1 MKNGLFNIFKKAEA
15 RPSDVHIRPDASGQA
30 GRTTESL
37 IDQKLIRETV
47 QDWMA
52 EKDGD
57 GLKLDRVLSKAL
69 DEGLITVD
77 DITMWCKLDSLK
89 ERLEE
94 TGFMMWR
101 DIVRCD
107 PWRSL
112 QMERVAARVY
122 GFRSVLI
129 CQMSTLVLADM
140 MAPKVSPK
148 MWDQLFEKGLAPV
161 VEHGNPPVVNG
172 RIVCVSKD
180 PSNREIRG
188 FVNSLTE
195 FKAEL
200 TYADAPVVKGVLEMV
215 AQHVPLIGAA
225 VYTSRPALQKVLVSV
240 APTKRAA

>member
-1 MKNGLFNIFKKAEA
+1 MKTGFFDLFKKSEA
-15 RPSDVHIRPDASGQA
+15 PPRDIHLRPDASGQA
-30 GRTTESL
+30 ERTIETL
-37 IDQKLIRETV
+37 INEKLIQETV
-47 QDWMA
+47 HDWMV
-52 EKDGD
+52 EKEGD

-69 DEGLITVD
+69 DEGIITVD
-77 DITMWCKLDSLK
+77 DITMWCKLDVIHA
-89 ERLEE
+89 RLEQ
-94 TGFMMWR
+94 TGTLMWR

-112 QMERVAARVY
+112 QMERIAARVY
-122 GFRSVLI
+122 GFRAVLI

-148 MWDQLFEKGLAPV
+148 MWDQLFERGLAPV
-161 VEHGNPPVVNG
+161 VEHGNSPVVNG

-180 PSNREIRG
+180 PSNKEIRG

-200 TYADAPVVKGVLEMV
+200 TYADAPLVKGVLDLV

-225 VYTSRPALQKVLVSV
+225 VYTSRPALQKVVV
-240 APTKRAA
+240 PAAPIKRAA

>member
-1 MKNGLFNIFKKAEA
+1 MKNGFFNLFKKAEA
-15 RPSDVHIRPDASGQA
+15 RPADLHIRPDASGQA
-30 GRTTESL
+30 ERTTESL
-37 IDQKLIRETV
+37 IDDKLIRETV
-47 QDWMA
+47 QDWMT
-52 EKDGD
+52 EKDGV
-57 GLKLDRVLSKAL
+57 GLKLDRVLSKVL

-77 DITMWCKLDSLK
+77 DITMWCKLDAIK
-89 ERLEE
+89 ERLEQ
-94 TGFMMWR
+94 TNTLIWR

-122 GFRSVLI
+122 GFRAVLI
-129 CQMSTLVLADM
+129 CQMSTLVLAYM

-195 FKAEL
+195 FKAEF
-200 TYADAPVVKGVLEMV
+200 TYADAPVVQGVMEMV

-225 VYTSRPALQKVLVSV
+225 VYTSRPALQKVHVPV